1 MEPILLFLSVYA
13 LLVLA
18 LSVRAFR
25 RWRDSA
31 RERVVSRYCRD
42 LIGRRAEDARELLGE
57 PFSVFE
63 GRERTLYEW
72 KSPPSE
78 HFPRGSGLLIFYVT
92 ADENGWIT
100 GVSWQTRTEDKWRSG
115 KRSVSE

>member
-1 MEPILLFLSVYA
+1 
-13 LLVLA
+13 
-18 LSVRAFR
+18 
-25 RWRDSA
+25 
-31 RERVVSRYCRD
+31 VSRYCRE
-42 LIGRRAEDARELLGE
+42 LIGRKAEDARELLGE

-63 GRERTLYEW
+63 GRQKTLYEW

-78 HFPRGSGLLIFYVT
+78 NFPRGSGLLIFYVT